1 MPFCKYKALEVNI
14 VSAKAYEALSKSNEL
29 TSVNET
35 AQSPKQN
42 NDVDEK
48 EMKKRKKAALIK
60 FGSLAVFAFIVWI
73 FATIAWFSSN
83 TSVSGSGM
91 GVSVA
96 PPPFEL
102 EVRGT
107 SVENSG
113 DFSKADDYYS
123 SGVDMETLDAFQTSG
138 QYGKIIWRKT
148 GANADD
154 GHYSDGLV
162 PNSHG
167 KLSFWV
173 VPNNTGT
180 LDISFNFNIRG
191 FIGEYEEPENED
203 DDPILNDLLEITDSL
218 TVANSGSLITD
229 SADLNNKKA
238 ALEFIQ
244 GHILFFSDYNPT
256 THYYSGFLGT
266 GRSIRFGDCINA
278 SGVKYNAGN
287 AVSVTSGQ
295 KYPVTIYWKWAN
307 TFEQMVYDAD
317 SPKKDNPLFGL
328 SPNADR
334 TAIFT
339 YLNSTKNSDK
349 MTNKVFKGLT
359 NSDITTALYNVQ
371 NNTAN
376 IDSATHTLTDAYN
389 NADSFIGNNID
400 YILIEMTA
408 SLN

>member
-1 MPFCKYKALEVNI
+1 M
-14 VSAKAYEALSKSNEL
+14 SAKAYEALSKSNEL
-29 TSVNET
+29 TTANET
-35 AQSPKQN
+35 AQSPKQK
-42 NDVDEK
+42 NDGDEK
-48 EMKKRKKAALIK
+48 ERKKRLKGSLIK
-60 FGSLAVFAFIVWI
+60 FGSLAVFAFVVWI
-73 FATIAWFSSN
+73 FATISWFSSN
-83 TSVSGSGM
+83 STVSGNGM

-96 PPPFEL
+96 SPPFEL
-102 EVRGT
+102 EVRGNYI
-107 SVENSG
+107 ENN
-113 DFSKADDYYS
+113 DDEEFSMADNEYS
-123 SGVDMETLDAFQTSG
+123 EGVDMDTLDAFQTSG

-167 KLSFWV
+167 KLTFWV

-218 TVANSGSLITD
+218 TVANSDGLIKD
-229 SADLNNKKA
+229 AADLENKNE
-238 ALEFIQ
+238 ALEFIR

-307 TFEQMVYDAD
+307 TFEQMVYDAN
-317 SPKKDNPLFGL
+317 SPKKDNPLFAP
-328 SPNADR
+328 SPNDDR
-334 TAIFT
+334 TAVFT
-339 YLNSTKNSDK
+339 YLSTTKNSSE
-349 MTNKVFKGLT
+349 MTNKVFKGLS
-359 NSDITTALYNVQ
+359 NSEVTSALSNVQ

-389 NADSFIGNNID
+389 NADSFIGNNVD

>member
-1 MPFCKYKALEVNI
+1 MPFCKYTALEVNI

-29 TSVNET
+29 TATNET

-48 EMKKRKKAALIK
+48 ERKKQKKAALIK

-73 FATIAWFSSN
+73 FATISWFSSN
-83 TSVSGSGM
+83 STVSGNGM
-91 GVSVA
+91 GVSIA

-107 SVENSG
+107 DIENSG
-113 DFSKADDYYS
+113 DFSKADVNYS
-123 SGVDMETLDAFQTSG
+123 SGVDMEALDAFQTSG
-138 QYGKIIWRKT
+138 QYGKIIWRKA
-148 GANADD
+148 GNSADD

-167 KLSFWV
+167 KLTFWV
-173 VPNNTGT
+173 VPSNTGT

-191 FIGEYEEPENED
+191 FIGEYVEPENED

-218 TVANSGSLITD
+218 TVANSSGLITD
-229 SADLNNKKA
+229 EADLNNKNA

-244 GHILFFSDYNPT
+244 GHILFFSDYNTT
-256 THYYSGFLGT
+256 THYYSGFLGS
-266 GRSIRFGDCINA
+266 GRSIRFGDCINS
-278 SGVKYNAGN
+278 SGAQYNAGN

-317 SPKKDNPLFGL
+317 SPKKDNPLFAP

-334 TAIFT
+334 NAIFT
-339 YLNSTKNSDK
+339 YLSTTKNSDEMK
-349 MTNKVFKGLT
+349 NKVFKGLT
-359 NSDITTALYNVQ
+359 NSEITAALNNVQ
-371 NNTAN
+371 NDID
-376 IDSATHTLTDAYN
+376 IDSATRKLTDAYN

-408 SLN
+408 SIN

>member
-1 MPFCKYKALEVNI
+1 M
-14 VSAKAYEALSKSNEL
+14 SAKAYEALSKSNEL
-29 TSVNET
+29 TVSNEA
-35 AQSPKQN
+35 AQSPKQK
-42 NDVDEK
+42 NDGDEK
-48 EMKKRKKAALIK
+48 ERKKRLKGSLIK
-60 FGSLAVFAFIVWI
+60 FGSLAVFAFVVWI
-73 FATIAWFSSN
+73 FATIAWFSYNSAVSSN
-83 TSVSGSGM
+83 GM

-107 SVENSG
+107 DVENSG
-113 DFSKADDYYS
+113 DFSKADVNYS

-138 QYGKIIWRKT
+138 QYEKIIWRKT
-148 GANADD
+148 GSSADD

-167 KLSFWV
+167 KLTFWV
-173 VPNNTGT
+173 VPSSTGT

-191 FIGEYEEPENED
+191 FIGKYEEPENED

-218 TVANSGSLITD
+218 IVANSDGLITNE
-229 SADLNNKKA
+229 ADLTNKKD
-238 ALEFIQ
+238 ALEFIR

-339 YLNSTKNSDK
+339 YLNSTKNSDE

-389 NADSFIGNNID
+389 NADSFIGNSID